1 VSRLAFFRKLRDKI
15 SPGFRFSR
23 PLVLLQS
30 DDWGRVGV
38 RDAEGLEE
46 LRAAGLNVGERPYDL
61 YSLET
66 AEDVQ
71 EVAEVLQG
79 LRDSAGEPPCLEM
92 NFVVANVDFAAS
104 AANGFREIALTQLAD
119 GLPGHWNW
127 NRPGLH
133 DAYHA
138 GVQGKVF
145 SPALHGT
152 THFCQQAVARELSR
166 GGERGDLLRT
176 LWKSETPYIYWR
188 MPWVGY
194 EYWDPEQAPAKRF
207 IPETE
212 QARWIDWAA
221 GAYQK
226 LFQDKAVSACA
237 PGYRAESTTHRAW
250 KNAGVRIVQNGPGT
264 RRAPHWD
271 EFGLLHTYRALDFE
285 PALNLQMRWED
296 FVENAA
302 SWLTR
307 GLPFILSLH
316 SVNFHSTLAPYRQ
329 RTLPMLQDFLDALT
343 KEYPDLLFVNSRQL
357 LEIMETGSYQ
367 SSSGRISVAV
377 TGARKGI
384 EA

>member
-1 VSRLAFFRKLRDKI
+1 VSRLALFRKLRDKI

-66 AEDVQ
+66 AEDVH
-71 EVAEVLQG
+71 EVAELLHG
-79 LRDSAGEPPCLEM
+79 LRDSAGQPPCLEM
-92 NFVVANVDFAAS
+92 NFVVANVDFTAS
-104 AANGFREIALTQLAD
+104 AANGFREIALKQLAD
-119 GLPGHWNW
+119 GLPGRWK
-127 NRPGLH
+127 RPGLL

-138 GVQGKVF
+138 GIQGKVF

-152 THFCQQAVARELSR
+152 THFCQQAVARELSS
-166 GGERGDLLRT
+166 GGERADLLRT

-194 EYWDPEQAPAKRF
+194 EYWDPERAPAQRF

-221 GAYQK
+221 EAYRK
-226 LFQDKAVSACA
+226 LFGERAVSACA
-237 PGYRAESTTHRAW
+237 PGYRAETTTHHEW
-250 KNAGVRIVQNGPGT
+250 KNAGVRIVQNGPGST
-264 RRAPHWD
+264 RAPHWD
-271 EFGLLHTYRALDFE
+271 EFGLLHTYRSLDFE
-285 PALNLQMRWED
+285 PALNPQMRWED
-296 FVENAA
+296 LLQEAA
-302 SWLTR
+302 PWLTR
-307 GLPFILSLH
+307 GLPFVLSVH
-316 SVNFHSTLAPYRQ
+316 SINFHSTLAPNRQ
-329 RTLPMLQDFLDALT
+329 RTLPMLREMLGALT
-343 KEYPDLLFVNSRQL
+343 KKYPDLLFVNSRQL
-357 LEIMETGSYQ
+357 LDIMETGSYQ
-367 SSSGRISVAV
+367 SSGGRVSVTV